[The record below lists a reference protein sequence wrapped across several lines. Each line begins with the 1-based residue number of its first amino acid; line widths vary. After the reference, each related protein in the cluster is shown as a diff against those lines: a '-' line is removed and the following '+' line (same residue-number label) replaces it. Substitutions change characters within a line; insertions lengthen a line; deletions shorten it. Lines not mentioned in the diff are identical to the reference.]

1 MNCTGGALAWQ
12 RSAIMDVRIV
22 LAAFA
27 VLGVLPCW
35 AQSDPQGVPKQSGAW
50 RLESV
55 QDAGSKEEN
64 FSLLTPA
71 VGNTD
76 ATFSL
81 WCKPDV
87 ALYYFAIRDARLAE
101 RQSGEEA
108 TVTVRIGDREPAR
121 FLAASAGG
129 GGVVIQEIV
138 HQTAFTLILA
148 SLRQRGAA
156 TVELSVADLQWVFSL
171 DGFADAIQSMT
182 EHCKFAPDPGRARQ
196 RR

>member
-1 MNCTGGALAWQ
+1 
-12 RSAIMDVRIV
+12 MDVRIV

-27 VLGVLPCW
+27 VLGVLPCC
-35 AQSDPQGVPKQSGAW
+35 AQSDPSGAPKQSGAW
-50 RLESV
+50 RIDSV

-64 FSLLTPA
+64 FSLLTSA
-71 VGNTD
+71 VGNKD

-81 WCKPDV
+81 RCRPDEL
-87 ALYYFAIRDARLAE
+87 LYYFVIRDPQLAE
-101 RQSGEEA
+101 LPSGQETA
-108 TVTVRIGDREPAR
+108 VTVRLGDREPVR

-129 GGVVIQEIV
+129 GSLVIQEIV

-156 TVELSVADLQWVFSL
+156 TVELSIADLQWVFSL
-171 DGFADAIQSMT
+171 DGFADSMQSLT
-182 EHCKFAPDPGRARQ
+182 ERCKFAPDPERARQ

>member
-1 MNCTGGALAWQ
+1 L
-12 RSAIMDVRIV
+12 RVSAEIGHMDVRII
-22 LAAFA
+22 LAALV
-27 VLGVLPCW
+27 VLLGILPCW
-35 AQSDPQGVPKQSGAW
+35 AQSDSSGVPKQSGAW
-50 RLESV
+50 RIDSV

-64 FSLLTPA
+64 FSLLTSA
-71 VGNTD
+71 VGNKD

-87 ALYYFAIRDARLAE
+87 PLYYFAIRDPHLAE
-101 RQSGEEA
+101 LPPGQETA
-108 TVTVRIGDREPAR
+108 VTVRLGDQEPVR

-129 GGVVIQEIV
+129 GSLVIQEIV

-156 TVELSVADLQWVFSL
+156 TVELSVANLQWVFSL
-171 DGFADAIQSMT
+171 DGFADSMQSLT
-182 EHCKFAPDPGRARQ
+182 EHCKFPPDPGRARQ